1 MSGKWLALIEL
12 VLVFALVFGWG
23 LNELRGLRR
32 DARRRASDG
41 DGRPEEERAGER

>member
-12 VLVFALVFGWG
+12 VLVFALVLGWG

-32 DARRRASDG
+32 DARRSASDDEG
-41 DGRPEEERAGER
+41 RADDRPDG